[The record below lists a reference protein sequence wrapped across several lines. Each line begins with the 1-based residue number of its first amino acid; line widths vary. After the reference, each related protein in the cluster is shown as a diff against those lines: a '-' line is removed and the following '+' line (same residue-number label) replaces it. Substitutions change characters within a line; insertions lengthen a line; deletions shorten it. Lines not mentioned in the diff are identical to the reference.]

1 LNTHCPLTNDEETN
15 IIEMNHIIMNGL
27 NININSS
34 QNSFQQPQDQIIISN
49 NDSSNNIES
58 ESINKFSKTLEDVEH
73 TSKFLLKV
81 KDEIDSSFDKLK
93 NILESRNTLS
103 TILKDFNNTTKTI
116 MNEKNKIS
124 KLNSSIEKIYKMYED
139 TKSIEAFFENSKED
153 CVEKIRFT
161 SDYEEIENG
170 ISFFTLNSSYVEAEN
185 YLNTYNMLKRIAIT
199 RYYNYM
205 SQSLQSFFNLFEGI
219 NINDEFFNFILNF
232 SPKNVNKKFYN
243 FPKNFEK
250 IKNIQIFFEAKAKY
264 DYDVKKSVEAIK
276 QKFIDNR
283 VNLLK
288 TFYEEIFGEINKAFF
303 NKSNDKENNSSPH
316 KKFSEIVYSA
326 IAEISKMTILEI
338 IFFITIFQTKASDN
352 TYILQK
358 LTSDIYSTFYN
369 YLRPIIVNSDNL
381 DQLFILFDG
390 FDHNFGIFFLDIL
403 EGENSKNKEEIKNRV
418 ISFFSHLKDLNN
430 EDKIKTDLTILNS
443 QTAYEKIISILKVSK
458 ILIRPTI
465 LKLVQDVQEKIYFKI
480 NMHVRSNF
488 IDLESDIP
496 SLSIHE
502 ERVALNYPHF
512 KLFHFFLR
520 RLSIVLELLKNKL
533 DKGVVNE
540 LTVFCIEKFITILNE
555 EILNNK
561 TLTFEFEVYIIQ
573 QILLGIKIM
582 EDFEVEAVQTGVDI
596 DFYSITDIFSSNLQ
610 NLFSNLNIKDILVNS
625 APKLYDKTRDF
636 KKILLNNLLK
646 AYKILINLV
655 NENIFGRDI
664 MDVVYKIR
672 NKETI
677 DEKLMDLRVK
687 DKKEFLCEMYTRFE
701 KIISELKSQIR
712 LIDVTISNKLS
723 GMIIENITNI
733 TNMLHKEVSKFK
745 SQEYE
750 EISAILDWEVV
761 SQNLNN
767 IKISIFQDI

>member
-1 LNTHCPLTNDEETN
+1 
-15 IIEMNHIIMNGL
+15 MNHLIMNGL
-27 NININSS
+27 NTNLNMNANSNV
-34 QNSFQQPQDQIIISN
+34 NSLQQPREQDKQEFLEDKPAIS
-49 NDSSNNIES
+49 NIES
-58 ESINKFSKTLEDVEH
+58 ETIKKFSKTLEEVEN

-103 TILKDFNNTTKTI
+103 TILKDFNNTTKSI

-124 KLNSSIEKIYKMYED
+124 KLNTSIEKIYKMYED

-170 ISFFTLNSSYVEAEN
+170 ISFFTLNSSYIEAEN

-205 SQSLQSFFNLFEGI
+205 SQSLQNFFNSFEGI
-219 NINDEFFNFILNF
+219 NINDEFFNFMLNF
-232 SPKNVNKKFYN
+232 APKNINKKFYN

-250 IKNIQIFFEAKAKY
+250 IKNIQNFFEAKAKY
-264 DYDVKKSVEAIK
+264 DYDVKKSLEAIK
-276 QKFIDNR
+276 HKFIDSRINF
-283 VNLLK
+283 LK
-288 TFYEEIFGEINKAFF
+288 NFYEEIFGEINKAFF
-303 NKSNDKENNSSPH
+303 NKTNEKDITNSSPP
-316 KKFSEIVYSA
+316 KRFSEIVYSA

-338 IFFITIFQTKASDN
+338 IFFTTIFQTKSSEN

-403 EGENSKNKEEIKNRV
+403 EDENTKNREDIKNRV
-418 ISFFSHLKDLNN
+418 ISFFSHLKDLNI
-430 EDKIKTDLTILNS
+430 EDKIQCDLTILNS
-443 QTAYEKIISILKVSK
+443 QAAYEKIISILKVSK

-496 SLSIHE
+496 SLSVHE

-655 NENIFGRDI
+655 NENIFGREI
-664 MDVVYKIR
+664 MDVVYKLR

-677 DEKLMDLRVK
+677 DEKLIDMRIK
-687 DKKEFLCEMYTRFE
+687 DKKEFLCDLYSRFE
-701 KIISELKSQIR
+701 KNIHELKSQIR

-733 TNMLHKEVSKFK
+733 TNMLHKEVSKYK

-767 IKISIFQDI
+767 IKISIFQDQ